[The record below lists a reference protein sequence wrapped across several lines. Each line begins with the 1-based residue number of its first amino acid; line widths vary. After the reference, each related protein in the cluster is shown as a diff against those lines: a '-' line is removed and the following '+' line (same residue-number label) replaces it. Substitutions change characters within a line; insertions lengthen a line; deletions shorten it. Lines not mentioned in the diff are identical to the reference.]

1 MLGGV
6 CAEAKRR
13 LTNKTSAAPLTTS
26 IMPVGARYR
35 LTVSLTVEKI
45 LLTIQS
51 AGANFLA

>member
-26 IMPVGARYR
+26 IMPVGEHY
-35 LTVSLTVEKI
+35 LHTVSLTVQKI
-45 LLTIQS
+45 RLTTQS

>member
-13 LTNKTSAAPLTTS
+13 LTSKTSAAPLTTS